1 MGGHRARQTG
11 SALIISLVILIVMTL
26 IGITAMGGSSLQERM
41 AGNSRDMAVSFQAA
55 EAALRGGESWLRVD
69 SNPFAAEATDPLPN
83 PAAWDGDDATGKE
96 ERLTLPLADDPQY
109 HVAAP
114 QRVRIGIGLP
124 AQYRFI
130 HPVTARAVGGTDTSV
145 SIVQSMYEP

>member
-1 MGGHRARQTG
+1 MGGYKGRQTG
-11 SALIISLVILIVMTL
+11 SVLIISLVILIVMTL
-26 IGITAMGGSSLQERM
+26 IGITAMGSSTLQERM

-55 EAALRGGESWLRVD
+55 EAALRGGEAWLRVGN
-69 SNPFAAEATDPLPN
+69 NPFLAEATDPLAN
-83 PAAWDGDDATGKE
+83 PAAWEGGDATGSE
-96 ERLTLPLADDPQY
+96 DRLTMQLAEDPVY

-130 HPVTARAVGGTDTSV
+130 HPVTARAVGGADTTVSV
-145 SIVQSMYEP
+145 VQSFYEP